1 MAALTLAG
9 PIASLT
15 QETIPVNDDMR
26 AYRMHAGDIAEIMIS
41 GVLVHTPTGMWDEMS
56 YDEIVGSALMAA
68 ADPGVKAIVL
78 HIASPGGEVDG
89 CFEAADRLF
98 ALRGSKPIV
107 AILDPYAY
115 SAAYA
120 LASAADAICVPKT
133 GGSGS
138 VGVVSMHVEM
148 SKMLEE
154 AGIGL
159 TVIQFG
165 DRKTE
170 RGPFEKLSAAAK
182 GRIQDDV
189 DVLGEMFVDLVARNR
204 GMAPAAVRATQAGVF
219 MGAAGVEVGFV
230 DAVYDPQE
238 AFSLLQLTLMRQ
250 NLLQETRS

>member
-1 MAALTLAG
+1 MVALTLAT
-9 PIASLT
+9 PEASLT
-15 QETIPVNDDMR
+15 QETVPVNDDVR
-26 AYRMHAGDIAEIMIS
+26 AYRMHAGDIAEISIS
-41 GVLVHTPTGMWDEMS
+41 GVLVHSAAGFEDEMT
-56 YDEIVGSALMAA
+56 YDEIVSSALMAA

-78 HIASPGGEVDG
+78 HVASPGGEVDG

-107 AILDPYAY
+107 AILDPFAY
-115 SAAYA
+115 SAAFA

-138 VGVVSMHVEM
+138 VGVVSVHLEM

-159 TVIQFG
+159 TVVQFG

-170 RGPFEKLSAAAK
+170 RGPFGPLSAAAK

-204 GMAPAAVRATQAGVF
+204 GMTPAQVRSTEAGVY
-219 MGAAGVEVGFV
+219 MGAAGVEVGFA

-250 NLLQETRS
+250 NLLQETR